1 MQQEW
6 LQQEV
11 TDTKVLKMSS
21 VHNPR
26 DSKYFFWFNSGRC
39 FCIPSIRF
47 EFNSGRCKIFQV
59 PVSVSIPEDAH
70 VGFGPPIPYSMYFRI
85 AIDLTET
92 QQMSAKSFKTA
103 PQPLKVLVL

>member
-26 DSKYFFWFNSGRC
+26 DSKYIILFNFGKC

-47 EFNSGRCKIFQV
+47 EFNSGRCNIFHV

-70 VGFGPPIPYSMYFRI
+70 VGCGPPIPYSMYFRI
-85 AIDLTET
+85 AIYRELKLCRFYNKDIPFR
-92 QQMSAKSFKTA
+92 K
-103 PQPLKVLVL
+103 LKVIRM